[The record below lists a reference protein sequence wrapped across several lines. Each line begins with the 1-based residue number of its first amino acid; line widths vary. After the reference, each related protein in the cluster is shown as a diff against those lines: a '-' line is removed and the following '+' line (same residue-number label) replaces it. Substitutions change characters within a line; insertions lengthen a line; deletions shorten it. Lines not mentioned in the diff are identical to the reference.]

1 MIKIVIFALLGKLT
15 IYLAQQFPFIQLPL
29 IGRYWKEKRF
39 LGKLFACDLCLGVWI
54 YTLSA
59 LLLKVN
65 LFEEFGYIPIVFE
78 FFTGAAMS
86 FIMHLLTIGWRDKF
100 GVIRIGD

>member
-1 MIKIVIFALLGKLT
+1 MIKIIVFALLGKLT
-15 IYLAQQFPFIQLPL
+15 IYLAQNFPFISLPL

-39 LGKLFACDLCLGVWI
+39 LGKLFACDLCLGVWV
-54 YTLSA
+54 YTIIA
-59 LLLKVN
+59 ILLEVN

-100 GVIRIGD
+100 EVIHIGE

>member
-15 IYLAQQFPFIQLPL
+15 IYLAQNFPFVSFPL
-29 IGRYWKEKRF
+29 IGKYWKEKRF
-39 LGKLFACDLCLGVWI
+39 LGKLFACDLCLGVWV
-54 YTLSA
+54 YTLTA
-59 LLLKVN
+59 IPIKVN
-65 LFEEFGYIPIVFE
+65 LFEEFGYMPIVFE

-100 GVIRIGD
+100 SVIQIGE